1 MGDGRTYI
9 GVGLFA
15 LFLIIDAILYS
26 FESAL
31 KNINEKDI
39 EEKSQEDDKRAA
51 RLKKIMDNPSRFG
64 DTFDVIM
71 FVTNLVAGGYI
82 LAVVRAYIMK
92 STRADGTL
100 VSILTAIVM
109 LLILLVFGVMI
120 PKKIGKRN
128 PIKTAKRYCSVAQA
142 LITLLYPVCAA
153 VLS

>member
-31 KNINEKDI
+31 KNINEKEID
-39 EEKSQEDDKRAA
+39 EKSQEGDKRVVL
-51 RLKKIMDNPSRFG
+51 LKKIMDSPSRFG

-82 LAVVRAYIMK
+82 LL
-92 STRADGTL
+92 S
-100 VSILTAIVM
+100 
-109 LLILLVFGVMI
+109 LIHI
-120 PKKIGKRN
+120 
-128 PIKTAKRYCSVAQA
+128 
-142 LITLLYPVCAA
+142 
-153 VLS
+153 

>member
-31 KNINEKDI
+31 KNINEKEID
-39 EEKSQEDDKRAA
+39 EKSQEGDKRAVL
-51 RLKKIMDNPSRFG
+51 LKKIMDSPSRFS

-82 LAVVRAYIMK
+82 LAVVRA
-92 STRADGTL
+92 
-100 VSILTAIVM
+100 
-109 LLILLVFGVMI
+109 
-120 PKKIGKRN
+120 
-128 PIKTAKRYCSVAQA
+128 
-142 LITLLYPVCAA
+142 
-153 VLS
+153 